1 VSKKVAAIICA
12 AGPGSRFGGKR
23 KKQFVDVAGRA
34 VFMRSI
40 ELFADRDDVK
50 QILLGIAPEDE
61 EIVKVK
67 WGANLSF
74 FHVKTFFGGRERFDT
89 ISKALELL
97 KDDIELVA
105 VHDACRCCAT
115 EQLVTDT
122 IAKAA
127 QTGAAIPAAPVIATV
142 KQVKDG
148 IIIRTVDRSNLY
160 EAQTPQVFETSLLKR
175 AYANIANVDQAA
187 VTDDSFLVEALG
199 HKVAIV
205 ESDSSNVKITRQSD
219 IAVAEAILNSRPKPM
234 PQGPI
239 GPYAEAQW

>member
-1 VSKKVAAIICA
+1 
-12 AGPGSRFGGKR
+12 
-23 KKQFVDVAGRA
+23 
-34 VFMRSI
+34 
-40 ELFADRDDVK
+40 
-50 QILLGIAPEDE
+50 
-61 EIVKVK
+61 
-67 WGANLSF
+67 
-74 FHVKTFFGGRERFDT
+74 
-89 ISKALELL
+89 
-97 KDDIELVA
+97 VA

-122 IAKAA
+122 ISKAA
-127 QTGAAIPAAPVIATV
+127 QTGAAMPAAPVIATI

-148 IIIRTVDRSNLY
+148 VIVRTVDRSNLY

-175 AYANIANVDQAA
+175 AYANIANVDKAS

-219 IAVAEAILNSRPKPM
+219 IAVAEAILKSRPKPM